1 MDQLTTNARF
11 HRAINNFHYI
21 KKNKIY
27 NIFEKM
33 IEENPNLSV
42 SIYIA
47 ILDKLNQKD
56 ISFMDIS
63 GFTYMKAVEIWNNY
77 ILNSQENLDLLITKN
92 NLLY

>member
-1 MDQLTTNARF
+1 
-11 HRAINNFHYI
+11 
-21 KKNKIY
+21 
-27 NIFEKM
+27 M

-92 NLLY
+92 NLVY